1 MKRGMVGRRGARD
14 GTALPEPL
22 RRVVLPVL
30 ASLLALP
37 LVACD
42 ASPFG
47 PSDRDLA
54 ITSNID
60 AVRGD
65 TGGGAGGPPGDS
77 ALEEGQ

>member
-1 MKRGMVGRRGARD
+1 MERNCAIQRGARD
-14 GTALPEPL
+14 DTVPPEAL
-22 RRVVLPVL
+22 RRVALPVL

-65 TGGGAGGPPGDS
+65 TGDGARQ
-77 ALEEGQ
+77 LEEQQNEAR